1 MRVITLILV
10 IFSLKLNA
18 QIDGKFRHEI
28 CKVGPNCF
36 AYQFY
41 KNGVFE
47 FHYSQDILGIG
58 IIKGKYLKVKDT
70 LKLTPDKVYFS
81 RPTKVLE
88 TDDGNLNS
96 TRISIVYQEVS
107 KIGETG
113 EDSKIQWKVSINDG
127 EYIET
132 DQSGVLILPKTE
144 IKKIKIKDFFYLND
158 DKSGLIEN
166 TFYPKLNTN
175 DIEIFVSE
183 SGAEDKNP
191 MVTWMTKLLFIKGRK
206 LYPITFEAEQAYL
219 GKEKTYYKKID

>member
-1 MRVITLILV
+1 MKVITLILV

-41 KNGVFE
+41 KTGTFE
-47 FHYSQDILGIG
+47 FHYSQDILGRG

-81 RPTKVLE
+81 RPTKILE
-88 TDDGNLNS
+88 TNDRNLNS
-96 TRISIVYQEVS
+96 TRISIVYQQVY
-107 KIGETG
+107 KIGESG

-132 DQSGVLILPKTE
+132 DQSGVLILPKIE
-144 IKKIKIKDFFYLND
+144 IKKIKIKDFFHLDD
-158 DKSGLIEN
+158 DKSGLVEN
-166 TFYPKLNTN
+166 TFYPKLDTN
-175 DIEIFVSE
+175 NIEIFVSE
-183 SGAEDKNP
+183 SDAEDKNP
-191 MVTWMTKLLFIKGRK
+191 MVSWMTKLLFIKGRK
-206 LYPITFEAEQAYL
+206 LYPITFEAEEAYL
-219 GKEKTYYKKID
+219 GKKKTYYKKID